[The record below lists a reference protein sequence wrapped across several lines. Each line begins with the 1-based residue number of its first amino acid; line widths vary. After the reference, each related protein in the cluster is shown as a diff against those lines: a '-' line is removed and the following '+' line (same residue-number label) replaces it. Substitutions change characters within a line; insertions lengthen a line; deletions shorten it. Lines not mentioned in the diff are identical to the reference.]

1 MTTPCHVSVAVITY
15 RIASHVNVNPDTI
28 MQEFLGGL
36 DKLDKDGHLMR
47 DMIPADSAKYF
58 DFISNYS
65 EKATGFLSVYK
76 VNPNYLL
83 RNKEGLSGYNHNI
96 HDLLVSN
103 DNANNASP
111 QWTVDFKNNFY
122 IIANPIA
129 RLLYFVMGFDF
140 SYEGDRPL
148 DRPLESF
155 STLEFFRFS
164 VDSDKRISDKHKLH
178 IRHKTNKN
186 ADITDASEIFHHPF
200 SLETIIQRVVPG
212 LAHFSPIAKRP
223 SLLHIFPKSYCTE
236 ASGLLY
242 KTLRIPSADVSH
254 LENSTDS
261 LIRTSNMID
270 IAVLSEGA
278 SIIDSG
284 FKEANQKNEYIKK
297 YFASFIFALNQREV
311 LLQFNREVSLINS
324 EDLNNSDVASN
335 SSHLEKQLLNLKKQ
349 INIIIFKQVFYSV
362 SHLDE
367 LNLLFDKLMD
377 KFKINILLKDSKES
391 VQEAYSLINSIERE
405 KASKREKEKDAWDID
420 KDKREKEIAK
430 KTNTMLAY
438 ISLISVA
445 SVLFDF
451 YIFSGFDEVMHST
464 INEKFIIHLFFTLL
478 TAGGVIF
485 VWRHITRSVPHQD
498 SDIAS
503 R

>member
-1 MTTPCHVSVAVITY
+1 MTTHSHLSVAVLTY
-15 RIASHVNVNPDTI
+15 RIADLANGNPDTI

-36 DKLDKDGHLMR
+36 DKLEKDRHLKR
-47 DMIPADSAKYF
+47 DMIQADSAKYF

-103 DNANNASP
+103 DNANNALP

-178 IRHKTNKN
+178 IRHKPNEK
-186 ADITDASEIFHHPF
+186 AEITDASAIFHHPF
-200 SLETIIQRVVPG
+200 SLETIIQKVVPG
-212 LAHFSPIAKRP
+212 LAHFSHIAKRP
-223 SLLHIFPKSYCTE
+223 SLLHIFPKSYSTE

-242 KTLRIPSADVSH
+242 KTLRIPSADVTH

-261 LIRTSNMID
+261 VIRTTNIID
-270 IAVLSEGA
+270 IAVLNEGA

-284 FKEANQKNEYIKK
+284 FKEANQKNEYFNK
-297 YFASFIFALNQREV
+297 YFASFIL
-311 LLQFNREVSLINS
+311 
-324 EDLNNSDVASN
+324 
-335 SSHLEKQLLNLKKQ
+335 
-349 INIIIFKQVFYSV
+349 
-362 SHLDE
+362 
-367 LNLLFDKLMD
+367 
-377 KFKINILLKDSKES
+377 
-391 VQEAYSLINSIERE
+391 
-405 KASKREKEKDAWDID
+405 
-420 KDKREKEIAK
+420 
-430 KTNTMLAY
+430 
-438 ISLISVA
+438 
-445 SVLFDF
+445 
-451 YIFSGFDEVMHST
+451 
-464 INEKFIIHLFFTLL
+464 
-478 TAGGVIF
+478 
-485 VWRHITRSVPHQD
+485 
-498 SDIAS
+498 
-503 R
+503 

>member
-1 MTTPCHVSVAVITY
+1 MH
-15 RIASHVNVNPDTI
+15 
-28 MQEFLGGL
+28 EFLGGL

-47 DMIPADSAKYF
+47 DMIQADSAKYF

-103 DNANNASP
+103 DNANNAST

-140 SYEGDRPL
+140 SYEG

-186 ADITDASEIFHHPF
+186 AEITDASEEFHRPF

-212 LAHFSPIAKRP
+212 LAYFSPIAKRP
-223 SLLHIFPKSYCTE
+223 SLLHIFPKSYYSE

-261 LIRTSNMID
+261 IIRTSNMID

-284 FKEANQKNEYIKK
+284 FKEANQKNEYFNK

-311 LLQFNREVSLINS
+311 LLQFN
-324 EDLNNSDVASN
+324 
-335 SSHLEKQLLNLKKQ
+335 
-349 INIIIFKQVFYSV
+349 
-362 SHLDE
+362 
-367 LNLLFDKLMD
+367 
-377 KFKINILLKDSKES
+377 
-391 VQEAYSLINSIERE
+391 
-405 KASKREKEKDAWDID
+405 
-420 KDKREKEIAK
+420 
-430 KTNTMLAY
+430 
-438 ISLISVA
+438 
-445 SVLFDF
+445 
-451 YIFSGFDEVMHST
+451 
-464 INEKFIIHLFFTLL
+464 
-478 TAGGVIF
+478 
-485 VWRHITRSVPHQD
+485 
-498 SDIAS
+498 
-503 R
+503 

>member
-1 MTTPCHVSVAVITY
+1 MTTHSHRSVAVITY
-15 RIASHVNVNPDTI
+15 RIADQTNGNPDII

-36 DKLDKDGHLMR
+36 DKLDKDGLLIR

-58 DFISNYS
+58 DFIRNHS
-65 EKATGFLSVYK
+65 EKATGFLTLYQTRK
-76 VNPNYLL
+76 NYFIH
-83 RNKEGLSGYNHNI
+83 NKEVLSGYDPNI
-96 HDLLVSN
+96 HELYVSN
-103 DNANNASP
+103 DNSNNVLP

-129 RLLYFVMGFDF
+129 RLIYFVIGFDF
-140 SYEGDRPL
+140 TYQG

-164 VDSDKRISDKHKLH
+164 HASDKKISDKYKLH
-178 IRHKTNKN
+178 IRHKSNEN
-186 ADITDASEIFHHPF
+186 ADVTEISAKHNTSFL
-200 SLETIIQRVVPG
+200 LETIIQKVVPG
-212 LAHFSPIAKRP
+212 LAHFTPIAKRP
-223 SLLHIFPKSYCTE
+223 SLLHIFPKSYYTE
-236 ASGLLY
+236 ARDLLLY
-242 KTLRIPSADVSH
+242 RTLRIPVADVTH
-254 LENSTDS
+254 VENSTES
-261 LIRTSNMID
+261 SIRTSNMID
-270 IAVLSEGA
+270 IAVLNEGA

-284 FKEANQKNEYIKK
+284 FKEANQINEYFKK
-297 YFASFIFALNQREV
+297 YFASFILALNQREV

-324 EDLNNSDVASN
+324 QDLNNSDVASN

-377 KFKINILLKDSKES
+377 KFKINILLKDSKVS
-391 VQEAYSLINSIERE
+391 VEEAYSLINSIERE
-405 KASKREKEKDAWDID
+405 KATKREKEKDAWDID

-430 KTNTMLAY
+430 KTNIMFTI

-451 YIFSGFDEVMHST
+451 YIFSGLDEVMHST
-464 INEKFIIHLFFTLL
+464 INEKFIIHLIFTLL
-478 TAGGVIF
+478 TVVGVIF
-485 VWRHITRSVPHQD
+485 VWRHITRSQPHQD